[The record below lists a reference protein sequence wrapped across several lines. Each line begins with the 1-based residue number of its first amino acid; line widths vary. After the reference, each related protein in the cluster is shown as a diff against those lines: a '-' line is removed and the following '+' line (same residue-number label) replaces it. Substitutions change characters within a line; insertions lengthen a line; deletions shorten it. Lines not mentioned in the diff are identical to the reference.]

1 MLQKLPSLAAET
13 TTETKTSSSAA
24 AGKLL
29 KTNRETKKANSRK
42 KSQNF
47 TQKALKILLIMPAQ
61 TETHTQKTHGTFPV
75 FKFDWIPFLKT
86 NINFSS
92 IINKISSNGLP
103 IHFKL

>member
-61 TETHTQKTHGTFPV
+61 TEAHTQKNTAEFSD
-75 FKFDWIPFLKT
+75 FQILLKPFWK
-86 NINFSS
+86 
-92 IINKISSNGLP
+92 KILSLV
-103 IHFKL
+103 L

>member
-29 KTNRETKKANSRK
+29 KTNRETKSKQPK
-42 KSQNF
+42 KITKLHTKSTQNIVDYASTDRDAYSKNTRDF
-47 TQKALKILLIMPAQ
+47 SDFQIRL
-61 TETHTQKTHGTFPV
+61 E
-75 FKFDWIPFLKT
+75 PFSKT

-92 IINKISSNGLP
+92 IINKISSNG
-103 IHFKL
+103 